1 MRTLVFDTLQ
11 DIAFDPSFIEIV
23 SSGPVAPWQDV
34 LVGLLGLVAWT
45 IVARLLGRLFWALAQ
60 RAITATSPLSLRLSS
75 EAARHAA

>member
-45 IVARLLGRLFWALAQ
+45 IVARLLSRLFWALA
-60 RAITATSPLSLRLSS
+60 RRVTAATSPLFLRLCSQ
-75 EAARHAA
+75 AAGHPA